1 MPSDFVSWVRSPDR
15 TQEELIT
22 VERITEMALPLWRK
36 RHEVR
41 VQDFSNSYAV
51 EKERRNQRR
60 NNPAYLPVLVDTALL
75 RTEEMLPEFTEI
87 KLPHGAEQDRIL
99 RAISPLRW
107 MPRLERLIIDVS
119 ELEDPQ
125 VLRELPGLRVLHIFD
140 KLLDDG
146 AHFGACIGLRE
157 LNLSLWRPWPVLGA
171 LSALTGLER
180 FSFSGNAFALE
191 DVPALP
197 EVRSASITGRGHPLR
212 DLQRLPEF
220 PLVEVLSVNPVFGL
234 KGLERYP
241 RVRNLTLG
249 GPMEDVRPLAALRAL
264 TFAELQGDEFREV
277 SPLASLPELRWL
289 RFLTSRPRDYSALA
303 ETPRLHEVEV
313 FGCDIHAMELG
324 ALHAAL
330 EPWDAEWALPEPR
343 PLKQDYDF
351 FHFSDF
357 GPGERLRPHW
367 PLPDPEGA
375 TWNGDGWMELAER
388 RWFQRLVDAEVRRF
402 FGLEKDPGKP
412 FSGRERCEREA
423 RVQLEEFEHIER
435 LAGLLNALR
444 PLLARTRFRHAIWVG
459 ASISVAEARGRD
471 SEWQGGEDTGDDRAW
486 MDEHRRKQREQ
497 AEREH
502 RFELR
507 KSEGVPLDP
516 EEFAAP
522 PLDEDK
528 VLVPA
533 GTEGEQPAVPWT
545 RPEVDPDEEP
555 YDPDAWRFKPD
566 VTDWDHAVYFHGLL
580 TEEAF
585 FVADIQ
591 AAQAQYYLR
600 RKSVK
605 LRTQGN

>member
-1 MPSDFVSWVRSPDR
+1 MSSDFVSWVRSPER

-22 VERITEMALPLWRK
+22 VERITEMALPLWRQ
-36 RHEVR
+36 RHGLR

-51 EKERRNQRR
+51 EKERRNQRC
-60 NNPAYLPVLVDTALL
+60 NNPAYLPVLVDTALV

-87 KLPHGAEQDRIL
+87 KLPHGGEDRIV

-107 MPRLERLIIDVS
+107 LPRLERLFIGTS

-125 VLRELPGLRVLHIFD
+125 VLRELTGLRVLHIFD

-146 AHFGACIGLRE
+146 AHVGACTGLRE

-171 LSALTGLER
+171 LSALTGLEH

-197 EVRSASITGRGHPLR
+197 AVRSVAITGRGHAPR

-234 KGLERYP
+234 KGIERYP

-249 GPMEDVRPLAALRAL
+249 GPMEDLRPLAALRAL
-264 TFAELQGDEFREV
+264 TFAELQGNEFRDV

-289 RFLTSRPRDYSALA
+289 RFRTSRPRDYSALA

-330 EPWDAEWALPEPR
+330 EPWDAEWSLPEPR
-343 PLKQDYDF
+343 PLKKEYGF

-357 GPGERLRPHW
+357 GGGDRLAPHW

-375 TWNGDGWMELAER
+375 TWNGDGRMEFAER
-388 RWFQRLVDAEVRRF
+388 RWFQQLVDAEVRRF
-402 FGLEKDPGKP
+402 FGLEKDPGKR
-412 FSGRERCEREA
+412 FRRTEHGNREA
-423 RVQLEEFEHIER
+423 RVRLEEFEHIER
-435 LAGLLNALR
+435 FPGLLDALR
-444 PLLARTRFRHAIWVG
+444 PLLARTRFRHAIWVE
-459 ASISVAEARGRD
+459 AAITVKEARGGD
-471 SEWQGGEDTGDDRAW
+471 SEWQGGEDTRDDRAW
-486 MDEHRRKQREQ
+486 MDEHQRKQREQ

-555 YDPDAWRFKPD
+555 FDPDAWRFKPD
-566 VTDWDHAVYFHGLL
+566 ITDWDYAVHFYGLL
-580 TEEAF
+580 TAEAF
-585 FVADIQ
+585 LVADYV

-600 RKSVK
+600 RKAVK
-605 LRTQGN
+605 LRTPGN